1 MYRDFPVLK
10 PGLNTVSR
18 FGNMTGILISLRR
31 RTIKNPGKSC
41 AFPGLKIFSRWFLIR
56 FVIISRDRRR

>member
-31 RTIKNPGKSC
+31 RTI
-41 AFPGLKIFSRWFLIR
+41 
-56 FVIISRDRRR
+56 